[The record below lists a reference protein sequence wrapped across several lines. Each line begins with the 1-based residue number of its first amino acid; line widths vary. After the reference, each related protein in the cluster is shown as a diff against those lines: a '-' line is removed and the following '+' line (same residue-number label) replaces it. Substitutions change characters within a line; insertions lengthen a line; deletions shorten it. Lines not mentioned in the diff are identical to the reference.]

1 MTGLSREELALLE
14 PVERAPILAHTL
26 DWAAI
31 NSGTGN
37 LEGLAAMARRLAD
50 AFAALPGEV
59 RLVDPAPVEKVDAA
73 GRLQPVGHGPHL
85 VLSVRPEA
93 ARRVILTGH
102 MDTVYAREHP
112 FQTCR
117 WLDADTVNGPGTADM
132 KGGLALMLAGLA
144 AYERSGPTLGYDIL
158 INSDEETGS
167 LSSAALIAELAHGKL
182 AALTYEPGL
191 PDGSMARARPG
202 SGNYAAVVTGR
213 SAHAG
218 RNPQDGRNAL
228 VAASDLALRL
238 AAGVR
243 EGLSVNPARIEGG
256 APNNMVPDLAVLHF
270 NLRPRTP
277 ELAEAARALVDEA
290 VAAVSAAHDV
300 AIHLH
305 GHVSRP
311 PKPITPAT
319 EALFGMVSKAAAD
332 LCELGGQPIH
342 WHDTGGVCD
351 GNNIAACGV
360 PVIDTMGALGGAIHS
375 PDEFMLAGSLDA
387 RARLTAL
394 VMHRLDRQG
403 INGELIA

>member
-1 MTGLSREELALLE
+1 MSALAVEELDLLA
-14 PVERAPILAHTL
+14 PIERAPILAHTL

-37 LEGLAAMARRLAD
+37 LDGLAVVATRLAD

-59 RLVDPAPVEKVDAA
+59 RLVDAAPVEKVDAK
-73 GRLQPVGHGPHL
+73 GTLREVGHGRHL
-85 VLSVRPEA
+85 VLSVRPQAE
-93 ARRVILTGH
+93 RRVILTGH
-102 MDTVYAREHP
+102 MDTVYAADHP
-112 FQTCR
+112 FQTMT
-117 WLDADTVNGPGTADM
+117 WLDADTVSGPGTADM

-144 AYERSGPTLGYDIL
+144 AYERGNPTLGYDVL

-167 LSSAALIAELAHGKL
+167 LSSAALIAQLAQGKL

-228 VAASDLALRL
+228 VAASDLAMRL
-238 AAGVR
+238 AKGVR
-243 EGLSVNPARIEGG
+243 DGLTINPARIEGG
-256 APNNMVPDLAVLHF
+256 APNNTVPDLAILHF
-270 NLRPRTP
+270 NLRPRSP
-277 ELAEAARALVDEA
+277 DLAEAARALVDEA
-290 VAAVSAAHDV
+290 VAEVSAAHDV
-300 AIHLH
+300 HIHLH

-311 PKPITPAT
+311 PKPITPQT
-319 EALFGMVSKAAAD
+319 EALFGLVSKATAD
-332 LCELGGQPIH
+332 LGQSMR
-342 WHDTGGVCD
+342 WQDTGGVCD

-360 PVIDTMGALGGAIHS
+360 PVLDTMGALGGSIHS
-375 PDEFMLAGSLDA
+375 PQEFMIASSLDA

-394 VMHRLDRQG
+394 VLHRLDREG
-403 INGELIA
+403 LAA

>member
-1 MTGLSREELALLE
+1 LRE
-14 PVERAPILAHTL
+14 
-26 DWAAI
+26 
-31 NSGTGN
+31 
-37 LEGLAAMARRLAD
+37 
-50 AFAALPGEV
+50 
-59 RLVDPAPVEKVDAA
+59 
-73 GRLQPVGHGPHL
+73 VGHGRHL
-85 VLSVRPEA
+85 VLSVRPQAE
-93 ARRVILTGH
+93 RRVILTGH

-112 FQTCR
+112 FQKSE
-117 WLDADTVNGPGTADM
+117 WLDDNTLNGPGTADM
-132 KGGLALMLAGLA
+132 KGGLALMLAGLV
-144 AYERSGPTLGYDIL
+144 AYERGAPTLGYDVL

-167 LSSAALIAELAHGKL
+167 LSSAGLIAQLAQGKL
-182 AALTYEPGL
+182 AALTYEPAL

-243 EGLSVNPARIEGG
+243 EGLTINPARIEGG
-256 APNNMVPDLAVLHF
+256 GPNNTVPDLAILHF

-277 ELAEAARALVDEA
+277 DLAETARELVDAA
-290 VAAVSAAHDV
+290 VAQVSTVHDV
-300 AIHLH
+300 HIDLH

-319 EALFGMVSKAAAD
+319 QALFGLVSQAAAD
-332 LCELGGQPIH
+332 LDQPML
-342 WHDTGGVCD
+342 WQDTGGVCD

-360 PVIDTMGALGGAIHS
+360 PVLDTMGALGGSIHS
-375 PDEFMLAGSLDA
+375 PQEFLIASSLDA

-394 VMHRLDRQG
+394 VMHRLDR
-403 INGELIA
+403 NGVPSV